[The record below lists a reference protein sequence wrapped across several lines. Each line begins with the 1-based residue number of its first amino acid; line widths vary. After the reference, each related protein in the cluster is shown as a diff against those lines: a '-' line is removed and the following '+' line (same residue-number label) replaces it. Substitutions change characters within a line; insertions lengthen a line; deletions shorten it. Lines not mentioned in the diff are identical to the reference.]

1 MNILEIVLLIAVGLF
16 FLLTLLFACVN
27 LKNRF
32 LQNQEENSEKK
43 AQIESLKKDDVSL
56 FIADIENE

>member
-32 LQNQEENSEKK
+32 LQIQEENSEKK